1 MCEYMTAVLRAVVQD
16 CRCFVVLCKLLGLC
30 TQHDGEWNARV
41 HESTGVCTG
50 TCARLW
56 NHSPRHKARQLPLQP
71 STQTVMPTWFSFLFC
86 IYLWETHFLGV
97 IRCHFHPGM
106 YVIKLVTMQL
116 VENWENLLQLW
127 TALIVEILDW
137 NQWYLGSG
145 MIQLS
150 SWQVCCYIAAFIV
163 FIVIFCNVP
172 SVTFITT
179 LCIMLEWHWTLANVN
194 FIIF

>member
-1 MCEYMTAVLRAVVQD
+1 LCE
-16 CRCFVVLCKLLGLC
+16 LLGLC

-145 MIQLS
+145 MIVKQLTSLLLYS
-150 SWQVCCYIAAFIV
+150 SIHCFHRNILQRSICHIYNHPVYHV
-163 FIVIFCNVP
+163 RM
-172 SVTFITT
+172 T
-179 LCIMLEWHWTLANVN
+179 LN
-194 FIIF
+194 FGKC